1 MTVYTTAGSTIAISA
16 AAPATFDSAGYGA
29 LTWAV
34 IGEITDMGE
43 FGREY
48 ALVTHNPVDSRGT
61 VKKKGSYN
69 EGTMTLQLGL
79 DAEDDG
85 QVIAQQAVGDDDEV
99 SIRIVRRNG
108 ETNYLSALVMNF
120 KNNLGSVDTIT
131 NGSIALEITRYGGA

>member
-16 AAPATFDSAGYGA
+16 AAPATFDSVGYGA